1 MFSIQLFYH
10 QEELQEN
17 DTLRKGTHLM
27 KKYFKLNKL
36 ELYFRFENLRNNKY
50 FILKHFKNFLLCRDK
65 MLVV

>member
-27 KKYFKLNKL
+27 KKIFQA
-36 ELYFRFENLRNNKY
+36 
-50 FILKHFKNFLLCRDK
+50 
-65 MLVV
+65 

>member
-27 KKYFKLNKL
+27 KKNISSLINWNCILDLKIFATINT
-36 ELYFRFENLRNNKY
+36 LY
-50 FILKHFKNFLLCRDK
+50 
-65 MLVV
+65 